1 MEKPPRPIWQSVQ
14 ARHAV
19 GLTLGQVYTLTDRRR
34 TVRSFRAPAWGTNL
48 TRRLVNTRD
57 LKAKATTV

>member
-1 MEKPPRPIWQSVQ
+1 VKTKTESVWQGVH

-34 TVRSFRAPAWGTNL
+34 TVRSFRAPAWNSTL
-48 TRRLVNTRD
+48 TRRVVNTRD
-57 LKAKATTV
+57 LAKKASTV

>member
-1 MEKPPRPIWQSVQ
+1 METKPKPIWQSVT

-34 TVRSFRAPAWGTNL
+34 TVRSFRVPVWNSTL
-48 TRRLVNTRD
+48 TRRVLNTRD
-57 LKAKATTV
+57 LAKKAPTV